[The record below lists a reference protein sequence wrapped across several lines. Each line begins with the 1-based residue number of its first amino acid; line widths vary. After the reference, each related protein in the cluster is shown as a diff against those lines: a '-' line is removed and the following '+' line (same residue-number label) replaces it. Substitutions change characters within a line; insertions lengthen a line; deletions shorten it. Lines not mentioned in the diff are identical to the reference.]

1 MIEVFRFMDS
11 SATSH
16 PVYGIEHNGDAIDT
30 AAIMYLG
37 SSAYILTDP
46 SDICVYKDNK
56 VYHIGGYPEEKANN
70 FHWYYNGKKYDFRAT
85 SLGQSGPKS
94 IGKMKAGF
102 YTLNSTY
109 IYFAH
114 DFSGLKSVLAEIYS
128 NLGREYRVKI
138 PIGLRIGSGEMTK
151 GSTYVTRSN
160 GINYQALSVRRTGSA
175 NYWLVTYVDWAIER
189 NINGTWTHIGYIHI
203 DPSQLPDPVT
213 QTYDGLY
220 GYGASGASGQ
230 LVEPVNGWWG
240 GPASSYKTIKM
251 AL

>member
-1 MIEVFRFMDS
+1 MDS

-16 PVYGIEHNGDAIDT
+16 PVYGIEHSGDAIDT

-46 SDICVYKDNK
+46 SDICVYKDGK

-70 FHWYYNGKKYDFRAT
+70 FHWYYNGKKYDFRDT
-85 SLGQSGPKS
+85 SLGQSSPKS
-94 IGKMKAGF
+94 INKMKIGF
-102 YTLNSTY
+102 NTQNSTY

-114 DFSGLKSVLAEIYS
+114 DFGGLKSVLAEIYS

-151 GSTYVTRSN
+151 GNTYVTRTS
-160 GINYQALSVRRTGSA
+160 GINYKALSVRRTGSID
-175 NYWLVTYVDWAIER
+175 YWLVTYVDWGVER

-203 DPSQLPDPVT
+203 DPSQLPDPAT
-213 QTYDGLY
+213 GTYDGLY
-220 GYGASGASGQ
+220 GVGGSGASGQ
-230 LVEPVNGWWG
+230 LIEPVSGWWG
-240 GPASSYKTIKM
+240 GLSATSYKTIKM
-251 AL
+251 VL

>member
-16 PVYGIEHNGDAIDT
+16 PVYGIEHSGDAIDT

-46 SDICVYKDNK
+46 SDICVYKDGK
-56 VYHIGGYPEEKANN
+56 VYHIGGYPEEKVNN

-85 SLGQSGPKS
+85 SLGQSGPRS
-94 IGKMKAGF
+94 IGTMKAGF
-102 YTLNSTY
+102 NTQSSGTY

-114 DFSGLKSVLAEIYS
+114 DFGGLKTLLNTVYS
-128 NLGREYRVKI
+128 DLGREYRVKI
-138 PIGLRIGSGEMTK
+138 PIGLRIGSGTMTK
-151 GSTYVTRSN
+151 GSTYVTRSS

-175 NYWLVTYVDWAIER
+175 DYWLVTYVDWDIER

-203 DPSQLPDPVT
+203 DSSQLPDPST
-213 QTYDGLY
+213 AAYDGLY

-230 LVEPVNGWWG
+230 LVEPASGWWG
-240 GPASSYKTIKM
+240 GSGYKTIKV

>member
-16 PVYGIEHNGDAIDT
+16 PVYGIEHSGDAIDT

-37 SSAYILTDP
+37 SSAYILTNP
-46 SDICVYKDNK
+46 SDICVYKDGK

-85 SLGQSGPKS
+85 SLGQSGPRS
-94 IGKMKAGF
+94 IGSMKTGF
-102 YTLNSTY
+102 NTRNSTY

-114 DFSGLKSVLAEIYS
+114 DFSGLKSVLTEIYN

-138 PIGLRIGSGEMTK
+138 PIGLRVGSGEMTT

-160 GINYQALSVRRTGSA
+160 GINYQALSVRRTGSSA
-175 NYWLVTYVDWAIER
+175 FYLVTYVDWAIER

-203 DPSQLPDPVT
+203 DPSQLPDPFT
-213 QTYDGLY
+213 AAYDGLY
-220 GYGASGASGQ
+220 GYMTASASGQ
-230 LVEPVNGWWG
+230 IIAPTNGWW
-240 GPASSYKTIKM
+240 ARSESSSKTIKM
-251 AL
+251 VL